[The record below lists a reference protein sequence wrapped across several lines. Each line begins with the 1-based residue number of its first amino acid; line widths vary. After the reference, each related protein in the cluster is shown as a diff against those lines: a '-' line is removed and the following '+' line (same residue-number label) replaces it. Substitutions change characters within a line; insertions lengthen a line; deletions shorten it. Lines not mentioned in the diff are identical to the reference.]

1 MGNQYIIGIF
11 EMQRQVQE
19 LLASE
24 AGYTLEQ
31 MARKLDTSVR
41 EVIANLPTEMAS
53 LANRHAVWQL
63 IEELPGWGRITAIVQ
78 SEGSVFE
85 FKGEFP
91 KGSIAHGYYNFMHHK
106 NPFHGH
112 LLVDGITEVAFL
124 SKPHRGSESHS
135 MVFLAPSGNCVFK
148 VFLGRDSERKLI
160 SQQVERFKQLKQQLA
175 GAGTAKS

>member
-1 MGNQYIIGIF
+1 MQQ
-11 EMQRQVQE
+11 QRQEKIRE

-24 AGYTLEQ
+24 SGYTLEQ
-31 MARKLDTSVR
+31 MAEKLDTSVR
-41 EVIANLPTEMAS
+41 EIVAHLPEEMAS
-53 LANRHAVWQL
+53 LAGSEAVWQL
-63 IEELPGWGRITAIVQ
+63 IGELPSWGKVTAIVQ

-112 LLVDGITEVAFL
+112 LLVAGITEVAFV
-124 SKPHRGSESHS
+124 SKPHRGTESHS

-148 VFLGRDSERKLI
+148 VFLGRDAERQLI
-160 SQQVERFKQLKQQLA
+160 PEQVERFKQLKQQLA
-175 GAGTAKS
+175 VNGTAHS

>member
-1 MGNQYIIGIF
+1 
-11 EMQRQVQE
+11 MQQQVQE

-31 MARKLDTSVR
+31 MAKKLDTSVR
-41 EVIANLPTEMAS
+41 EIIANLPLHMAS
-53 LANRHAVWQL
+53 LADRDAVWQL
-63 IEELPGWGRITAIVQ
+63 IEELSNWGKVTTIVQ
-78 SEGSVFE
+78 NEGSVFE

-112 LLVDGITEVAFL
+112 LLVDGITEVAFV

-160 SQQVERFKQLKQQLA
+160 QEQVERFRQLKQQLA
-175 GAGTAKS
+175 GAGAAQS

>member
-1 MGNQYIIGIF
+1 
-11 EMQRQVQE
+11 MQQQVQE

-24 AGYTLEQ
+24 SGYTLEQ
-31 MARKLDTSVR
+31 MAKHLDTSVR

-53 LANRHAVWQL
+53 LAGSDALWQL
-63 IEELPGWGRITAIVQ
+63 IEELPTWGKVTAIVQ
-78 SEGSVFE
+78 NEGSVFE

-112 LLVDGITEVAFL
+112 LLVEGLVEVAFV

-148 VFLGRDSERKLI
+148 VFLGRDAERKLI
-160 SQQVERFKQLKQQLA
+160 PEQVERFKQLKQQLA
-175 GAGTAKS
+175 VSTVDNS